1 VIELII
7 DKQIL
12 PAMQRAFPQPA
23 GRAERALNNYVSTLR
38 KMLVASLAR
47 GQTPMETKLNAF
59 SLSLHALANQGGQIG
74 KKKVRVHAWRKKNGW
89 ALVEPIE
96 IGTNQTGMVSKVK
109 FTDRVT
115 LVWHEPEVNP
125 DTTWVDGLEINN
137 EFLTDTAKANS
148 EIFNLLYPDY
158 EVCVADGRMA
168 EVFDGVDIDVASL
181 KNYIIW
187 LQEEARHFTE
197 TKRNHA
203 LFQAR
208 LVLAVA
214 QHTGGNYYQRKIH
227 SDFGRTYYSGTS
239 VQNVNK
245 ELRHA
250 MLGDCWEYD
259 IRSSVVAWKLGY
271 AQDYVAQ
278 HYPNKTV
285 DYVFTLSTLYLR
297 NKAALMA
304 NVKMPV
310 FGKESD
316 LAEALQE
323 KMLKQ
328 AFTALSFG
336 ARVSGKAWVNRN
348 GEWQNPSIADIFKR
362 ADERERFLADFLV
375 CGFVQEQ
382 TMLDNYLYEGVAQ
395 HYPDLLKLLYLQ
407 TQSGRPSKSKVV
419 AFLYQHEETAVMD
432 IVRGTL
438 AEHGK
443 KVLANIRDAI
453 VVRQRLSADLKH
465 EIELRMQEQTANPN
479 WRLGSEQV
487 QRWHASAK
495 EVKAREAAHRQRIA
509 EEQALTAGYKNQWVK
524 SCVDDD
530 HDE

>member
-1 VIELII
+1 MIELII

-47 GQTPMETKLNAF
+47 GQTPMETKLNSF

-74 KKKVRVHAWRKKNGW
+74 KKKVRVHAWLKKNGW

-125 DTTWVDGLEINN
+125 DATWVDGLEINN
-137 EFLTDTAKANS
+137 EFLTDVAKANS

-181 KNYIIW
+181 QNYIIW

-214 QHTGGNYYQRKIH
+214 RYTGGTYYQRKIH

-271 AQDYVAQ
+271 AQDYVAL
-278 HYPNKTV
+278 HCPNKTV
-285 DYVFTLSTLYLR
+285 DQVFTFSLLYLK
-297 NKAALMA
+297 NKPALMA
-304 NVKMPV
+304 NVKEAV
-310 FGKESD
+310 FGTASELD
-316 LAEALQE
+316 EALQE
-323 KMLKQ
+323 KKLKQ

-336 ARVSGKAWVNRN
+336 ARASGKAWVNKN

-362 ADERERFLADFLV
+362 ADERERFLEDCNV

-382 TMLDNYLYEGVAQ
+382 TALDDYFYDGVVKN
-395 HYPDLLKLLYLQ
+395 YPDLLKLPHLQ

-432 IVRGTL
+432 IVRETL

-443 KVLANIRDAI
+443 TVLANIHDAI
-453 VVRQRLSADLKH
+453 VVKQRLSADLKH
-465 EIELRMQEQTANPN
+465 EIELRMQEQTGNPY
-479 WRLGSEQV
+479 WRLGSKQV
-487 QRWHASAK
+487 LRWGTSLRQLRQE
-495 EVKAREAAHRQRIA
+495 EVLHRQRIA
-509 EEQALTAGYKNQWVK
+509 AEEAWARA
-524 SCVDDD
+524 CVV
-530 HDE
+530 EGGWSGESW